1 MDFHLQAGEKFACVA
16 FENLAIDDS
25 LSKPVSLGEGLWTL
39 PEHPFDLD
47 NRWRDWIGKIRAD
60 QVGRCNFFL
69 LAVKAST
76 RPEVLDDENKRLRKR
91 LDRLLYGLLLQGIP
105 HHVDGFVLSG
115 ARVSEET
122 MIRQFSE
129 LRDFYHSNPPHR
141 VMFNEPI
148 CRTAKTFEEGYVAI
162 EKSTAYE
169 RVKRGMS
176 ALVRAISEPTL
187 EERIHQY
194 ARALEALVKP
204 EISKSTSQF
213 THRCQTFA
221 LAGMEAKQILDECYK
236 IRSAVEHMKLV
247 DDALTGYS
255 SDKRQLIASQRLR
268 QIEGLAFSVYLK
280 LATSQSHARLFET
293 DTLID
298 EFWSKRDDECRSAW
312 GNPLNITAIV

>member
-1 MDFHLQAGEKFACVA
+1 MDFHLQAGEKFACIA
-16 FENLAIDDS
+16 FENLATDDS
-25 LSKPVSLGEGLWTL
+25 LSKPISLGEGLWTL

-60 QVGRCNFFL
+60 QVDRCNFFL

-76 RPEVLDDENKRLRKR
+76 RPEVLDDENEMLRKR
-91 LDRLLYGLLLQGIP
+91 LHRLLYGLLLQGIP
-105 HHVDGFVLSG
+105 DHVDGFVLSG

-141 VMFNEPI
+141 VKLNEST
-148 CRTAKTFEEGYVAI
+148 CRTAKTFEEGYRAI
-162 EKSTAYE
+162 EKSTANE

-176 ALVRAISEPTL
+176 ALARAISEPTL

-194 ARALEALVKP
+194 ARALEALIKP

-221 LAGMEAKQILDECYK
+221 LASTGAKQILEECYE

-247 DDALTGYS
+247 DDALTDYS
-255 SDKRQLIASQRLR
+255 SDRRYLIAAQRLR

-280 LATSQSHARLFET
+280 LATSQSHALLFET

-298 EFWSKRDDECRSAW
+298 AFWARRDDECRTAW
-312 GNPLNITAIV
+312 GNPLDIRAIE

>member
-1 MDFHLQAGEKFACVA
+1 MDFHLQAGEKFACIA

-25 LSKPVSLGEGLWTL
+25 LSKPVSLGEGFWTL

-60 QVGRCNFFL
+60 QVDRCNFFL
-69 LAVKAST
+69 LAIKAST
-76 RPEVLDDENKRLRKR
+76 RPEVLDDENEMLRRRLN
-91 LDRLLYGLLLQGIP
+91 RLLYGLFLQGIP
-105 HHVDGFVLSG
+105 NHVDGFVLSG

-141 VMFNEPI
+141 VKLNEST
-148 CRTAKTFEEGYVAI
+148 CRTAKTFEEGYRAI

-176 ALVRAISEPTL
+176 ALARAISEQTL
-187 EERIHQY
+187 QERIHQY

-204 EISKSTSQF
+204 EIGRSTSQF

-221 LAGMEAKQILDECYK
+221 LASTDAKQILEECYE
-236 IRSAVEHMKLV
+236 IRGAVEHMNLV
-247 DDALTGYS
+247 DDALTDYS
-255 SDKRQLIASQRLR
+255 SDNRQLIATRRLR

-298 EFWSKRDDECRSAW
+298 AFWSKRDDECRATW
-312 GNPLNITAIV
+312 GTPLDITAIG

>member
-1 MDFHLQAGEKFACVA
+1 
-16 FENLAIDDS
+16 
-25 LSKPVSLGEGLWTL
+25 
-39 PEHPFDLD
+39 
-47 NRWRDWIGKIRAD
+47 
-60 QVGRCNFFL
+60 
-69 LAVKAST
+69 
-76 RPEVLDDENKRLRKR
+76 
-91 LDRLLYGLLLQGIP
+91 
-105 HHVDGFVLSG
+105 
-115 ARVSEET
+115 
-122 MIRQFSE
+122 
-129 LRDFYHSNPPHR
+129 
-141 VMFNEPI
+141 MFNEPI

-268 QIEGLAFSVYLK
+268 QIEGLAFSVHLK